1 MYVCLCVNNIK
12 EETCVVEGEERRG
25 FITERQKV
33 QEEEKELKVKA
44 SIPITIIHFLS
55 FSFKY

>member
-1 MYVCLCVNNIK
+1 MCVCLCVNNIK
-12 EETCVVEGEERRG
+12 GDTCVYEGEERGG

-44 SIPITIIHFLS
+44 SIPITFNYSLS
-55 FSFKY
+55 LV